1 MGLIVASSID
11 TSNAM
16 QMYMWPSILNDPI
29 HALLRWR
36 FPQALWNGR
45 GDRREIA
52 LTFDDGP
59 YPQDTPRLL
68 ELLARQQVSA
78 TFFQV
83 GKQVEKYPKLVR
95 QVAEAG
101 HQVGMHGY
109 RHRAFPLES
118 SKTLRGHLAH
128 TQFLIAQACQREPT
142 TINLVR
148 PPYGLFLP
156 STLKALVRW
165 GYRPVM
171 WSVAPFHWLQS
182 AQATIRQAQRQV
194 INGSLL
200 VLHEGLAGPSV
211 LTFTEPI
218 IVHFKAA
225 GFQFITVDQM
235 E

>member
-1 MGLIVASSID
+1 MP
-11 TSNAM
+11 
-16 QMYMWPSILNDPI
+16 MYLWPSMLNDPL
-29 HALLRWR
+29 HVLLRR
-36 FPQALWNGR
+36 HFPQALWNGP
-45 GDRREIA
+45 GDHRAIA

-59 YPQDTPRLL
+59 HPQDTPRLL
-68 ELLARQQVSA
+68 ELLARQQVRA

-83 GKQVEKYPKLVR
+83 GKQVAEYPDLVR

-101 HQVGMHGY
+101 HQIGMHGY

-118 SKTLRGHLAH
+118 AAILRGHLAH

-142 TINLVR
+142 TINMVR

-156 STLKALVRW
+156 STLQMLGKW

-171 WSVAPFHWLQS
+171 WSVAPFHWMQS
-182 AQATIRQAQRQV
+182 AQATIRQAQRAV
-194 INGSLL
+194 TNGSLL

-218 IVHFKAA
+218 IVNLKAA
-225 GFQFITVDQM
+225 GFQFITVNQM
-235 E
+235 EQSPQFSDDLST